1 MQISFPLLASSIIF
15 WHAEKRQCAPIQ
27 LVKIEVPSL
36 ASWRVAV
43 LIRLL
48 SLCFHCFATSL
59 EPINNHNANQALHIH
74 EHKSRKRHHRN
85 HWRMYTTPYA
95 MQWCQLFFAK
105 NPTLARDISY
115 MSLHQTWK
123 SLHLSLSGKKK
134 KNYAKCATGFMQ
146 TNTKCSGK
154 GGLRTVIG
162 CVKISQMC
170 T

>member
-1 MQISFPLLASSIIF
+1 MQIFFPLLASSIIF

-27 LVKIEVPSL
+27 WVEIEVPSL

-48 SLCFHCFATSL
+48 SLCFHCFVTSL

-74 EHKSRKRHHRN
+74 EHRSRKRHHRN

-95 MQWCQLFFAK
+95 MQWCQLFFCEK
-105 NPTLARDISY
+105 PHTHPQYSPHVPTSDTKVPAFVLKR
-115 MSLHQTWK
+115 
-123 SLHLSLSGKKK
+123 KKK

-162 CVKISQMC
+162 CVKIS
-170 T
+170 